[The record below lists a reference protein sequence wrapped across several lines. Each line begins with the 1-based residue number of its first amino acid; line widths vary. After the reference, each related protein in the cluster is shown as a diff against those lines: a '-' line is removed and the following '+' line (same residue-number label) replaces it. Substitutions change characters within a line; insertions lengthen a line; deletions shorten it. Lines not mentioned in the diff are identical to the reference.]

1 MITFTDGDRDMRKF
15 FIALL
20 LGTSTLAMTACAPQ
34 RVGGYPDSSYNQKME
49 EAKRKDAEF
58 AEKVR
63 RINLETADVGSKP
76 NNYKKIVED
85 AIRNELKDP
94 ESARFSDMTHPK
106 KEVMVEQ
113 GNFVYG
119 YSLCVNVNAKNS
131 YGGYVGKQLYWVFMR
146 NNNVLRI
153 TNTTEPYG
161 NIIFVG
167 RPITCS

>member
-1 MITFTDGDRDMRKF
+1 MRKL

-20 LGTSTLAMTACAPQ
+20 LGTSTLAITACAPQ

-94 ESARFSDMTHPK
+94 ESARFSDMTPPK

>member
-1 MITFTDGDRDMRKF
+1 MNK
-15 FIALL
+15 LL
-20 LGTSTLAMTACAPQ
+20 IVSMLSASVLLTGCAP
-34 RVGGYPDSSYNQKME
+34 GYVMPPAFDNGYSQKMQ

-63 RINLETADVGSKP
+63 NINLETADVGSKP
-76 NNYKKIVED
+76 SNYKKIVED
-85 AIRNELKDP
+85 AIKDQLKDP
-94 ESARFSDMTHPK
+94 ESARFSDMTTPR

-131 YGGYVGKQLYWVFMR
+131 YGGYVGKTLYWVFLR
-146 NNNVLRI
+146 NNQVLRVSD
-153 TNTTEPYG
+153 TSGTYG

-167 RPITCS
+167 RPVNCS